1 MGSTG
6 TKSSLNTGKS
16 ASESPLR
23 NSGSVIY
30 SQRRSNPVGMK
41 CMSSPRRYAGLIIA
55 LLLVAMST
63 PSQSQQPFAD
73 VHVHFNWDQK
83 EIISA
88 REVVARLKR
97 ANIAFTVV
105 TSTPS
110 ELALEIKQAGGDLI
124 IPFFSPYTHAL
135 GKQDWYLNERT
146 LQLAEEGLRSG
157 QYQGIGEVHFMAGFR
172 PKTDNPIFTRLLALA
187 RQYAVPVL
195 IHVDASS
202 EQKFVDICRHNPR
215 LKLIFAHA
223 GGNLYANHIRRVIEQ
238 CDNVMIELSA
248 RDPWRYGGLTGDDD
262 LLLPVWRE
270 LVLEYPERFLV
281 GTDPVWKVTRTQ
293 TWDQPDDGWDHFEQL
308 LAYHRNWIAA
318 LPAAVQRR
326 LSLENARQ
334 FFDIR

>member
-1 MGSTG
+1 MS
-6 TKSSLNTGKS
+6 N
-16 ASESPLR
+16 
-23 NSGSVIY
+23 
-30 SQRRSNPVGMK
+30 RRCS
-41 CMSSPRRYAGLIIA
+41 AGLIIA
-55 LLLVAMST
+55 LLPGVMANPGLC
-63 PSQSQQPFAD
+63 QQPFAD

-88 REVVARLKR
+88 HEVVDKLKR

-105 TSTPS
+105 TATPS
-110 ELALEIKQAGGDLI
+110 ELALEIKRAGGDLI
-124 IPFFSPYTHAL
+124 IPFFSPYTHTL
-135 GKQDWYLNERT
+135 GKQDWYLSERT

-195 IHVDASS
+195 IHVDAGN
-202 EQKFVDICRHNPR
+202 EKKFVGICRQHPG

-223 GGNLYANHIRRVIEQ
+223 GGNLYASHIRRVIEQ
-238 CDNVMIELSA
+238 CDKVMIEFSA

-262 LLLPVWRE
+262 LLLPDWRE
-270 LVLEYPERFLV
+270 LVLEYPDRFLV

-308 LAYHRNWIAA
+308 LAYHRHWIAA
-318 LPAAVQRR
+318 LPPAVQRK
-326 LSLENARQ
+326 LALDNARQ